1 MEISKMLLRNDDFAT
16 DDNLACSGLDEPHE
30 RYFGAVS
37 APIIQTSLFVQKNYQ
52 AYCDDMQHEA
62 ERYIYSRGLN
72 PTVQMVEDKLAKL
85 ERGEACRCFASGMG
99 AISAVLM
106 ANLNCHDHI
115 ILVNNVY
122 GPTQTLVRQMAEKFG
137 VKYDMV
143 LDGSPESIASKI
155 TPDTRMIYTES
166 PGTMT
171 MNIVDLTAIATLAR
185 AHNITTVID
194 NTWATPLF
202 QKPLTLGFDIVIHSC
217 TKYLG
222 GHSDLIAGAV
232 ITSRQRMTAI
242 RDFSHQLLG
251 AVLSPFAAWLL
262 LRGLRTLPVR
272 MSRHQENTQQV
283 IEYLKNRP
291 EVENIRHPS
300 MATPEQQVIIRRQ
313 MYGFSGLFSFEIRG
327 GNFETVKQF
336 IDACQVFKVGCSWGG
351 YESLIISP
359 NRGYNASALAAD
371 NIASGLIRLSIG
383 QESPALLIADLDAA
397 FAAIANMSKG
407 EE

>member
-1 MEISKMLLRNDDFAT
+1 MDISNLFLENNAFSDA
-16 DDNLACSGLDEPHE
+16 DNIICSGHE
-30 RYFGAVS
+30 EQHENYFGAVS
-37 APIIQTSLFVQKNYQ
+37 PPIIQTSLFVQKNYQ

-62 ERYIYSRGLN
+62 ERFIYSRGLN
-72 PTVQMVEDKLAKL
+72 PTVQMVEEKLARL

-106 ANLNCHDHI
+106 ANLSSNDHI
-115 ILVNNVY
+115 ILVNNIY
-122 GPTQTLVRQMAEKFG
+122 GPTMALIKLMAKKFG
-137 VKYDMV
+137 IHYSVV
-143 LDGSPESIASKI
+143 LDGNLESIANAI
-155 TPDTRMIYTES
+155 HATTRMIYVES

-171 MNIVDLTAIATLAR
+171 MNVVDLAAIARLAS
-185 AHNITTVID
+185 AHNITTAID

-232 ITSRQRMTAI
+232 VTSHERMIAI

-272 MSRHQENTQQV
+272 MQRHQENVVQV
-283 IEYLKNRP
+283 IEYLKTRP

-300 MATPEQQVIIRRQ
+300 LADAAQRAIIRKQ
-313 MYGFSGLFSFEIRG
+313 MFGFSGLFSFEIRDG
-327 GNFETVKQF
+327 GFATVKTF
-336 IDACQVFKVGCSWGG
+336 IDSCQLFKVGCSWGG

-359 NRGYNASALAAD
+359 NRGYNEPALAAD
-371 NIASGLIRLSIG
+371 NIAPGLIRLSIG
-383 QESPALLIADLDAA
+383 QESPAMLIADLDTA
-397 FAAIANMSKG
+397 FAALSAR
-407 EE
+407 

>member
-1 MEISKMLLRNDDFAT
+1 MNRNTLFLQNNDFAAA
-16 DDNLACSGLDEPHE
+16 DAIACSGQDEPHE
-30 RYFGAVS
+30 LYFGAVS
-37 APIIQTSLFVQKNYQ
+37 APIIQTSLFVQKDYQ
-52 AYCDDMQHEA
+52 TYCDDMQHEA
-62 ERYIYSRGLN
+62 ERFIYSRGLN

-106 ANLNCHDHI
+106 ANLNSGDHI

-122 GPTQTLVRQMAEKFG
+122 GPAMALIKQMAKKFG
-137 VKYDMV
+137 IQYDVV
-143 LDGSPESIASKI
+143 LDGTPEAIARQIRPS
-155 TPDTRMIYTES
+155 TRVIYAES

-171 MNIVDLTAIATLAR
+171 MNIIDLAAIATLAK
-185 AHNITTVID
+185 AHGITTVID

-232 ITSRQRMTAI
+232 ITSRERMAEI

-251 AVLSPFAAWLL
+251 AVLSPFVAWLL

-272 MSRHQENTQQV
+272 MPRHQENVLQV
-283 IEYLKNRP
+283 IEYLKTRP
-291 EVENIRHPS
+291 EVENIRHPY
-300 MATPEQQVIIRRQ
+300 MADAAQQAIIRKQ
-313 MYGFSGLFSFEIRG
+313 MHGFSGLFSFEIRDG
-327 GNFETVKQF
+327 HFVEVKRF
-336 IDACQVFKVGCSWGG
+336 IDSCRLFKVGCSWGG

-359 NRGYNASALAAD
+359 NRGYNEPALAAD
-371 NIASGLIRLSIG
+371 NISPGLIRLSIG
-383 QESPALLIADLDAA
+383 QESPTQLIADLESA
-397 FAAIANMSKG
+397 FAALHGK
-407 EE
+407 